1 MDTTVT
7 FIGTFRIPD
16 YAAWLPAIDA
26 MASFV
31 EEHVPRV
38 QSFHAY
44 ATPDGTEGTV
54 LYVHPDAGSLDQH
67 LEAAAQLIQ
76 RGTEMVRVTSVQ
88 ILGSPSR
95 ETVEQLRAMGMPF
108 SVKGHVRGFTRD

>member
-1 MDTTVT
+1 MDKTVS

-26 MASFV
+26 MATFV
-31 EEHVPRV
+31 EQHVPRIR
-38 QSFHAY
+38 SFHAY

-54 LYVHPDAGSLDQH
+54 LYVHPDGDSLDQH

-76 RGTEMVRVTSVQ
+76 QGTEMVQVTSVQ
-88 ILGSPSR
+88 LLGSPSR
-95 ETVEQLRAMGMPF
+95 ETVKQLGAMGMPF
-108 SVKGHVRGFTRD
+108 SVKGHVRGFARD